1 MENEKHTD
9 TSSFMDPP
17 EHEDLLMSRRHLIA
31 LGVGAVAASTIP
43 SSIAAEMQTGEGDAN
58 ATTTYLW
65 EYAYAY
71 E

>member
-1 MENEKHTD
+1 MEHEKHTD
-9 TSSFMDPP
+9 TSGFMDPP

-31 LGVGAVAASTIP
+31 LGLGAVAASTVP
-43 SSIAAEMQTGEGDAN
+43 SSVTAELESGQGNAN
-58 ATTTYLW
+58 VTTTYLW